1 MVINM
6 KTIKIFNNISDEG
19 LNLLDTEKYSVSK
32 DAEEYDAALVRSA
45 ALHDVEFPSSLVA
58 IARAGAGVNNIPLD
72 VCTKKGICVFNTP
85 GANANAVKEL
95 VIAALLMSSRRI
107 NESINWVHT
116 LTDDA
121 EISKTIEKNKAAF
134 VGPEIMGK
142 TIGVIGL
149 GAIGAM
155 VANAASALG
164 MNVIGYDP
172 YITVKNAWMLSRKV
186 LYCKT
191 LEELLPQCDY
201 ITIHVPVLPATKGLF
216 NEKMFNICKKG
227 VRLLNFS
234 RGELVV
240 NDALFAAIE
249 NGTVER
255 YATDFPTADMIG
267 NEKILTIPHLGASTP
282 ESEDNC
288 ARMAVNEVVKYMET
302 GNVTNSVNFPNCELN
317 YTGLQRITIFHANT
331 PNMVGQF
338 TQTLAKYNINIAGMA
353 NQSRGE
359 YAYTIID
366 IDNDIHDDV
375 EGMFNAVDGVV
386 KVRII

>member
-1 MVINM
+1 M
-6 KTIKIFNNISDEG
+6 KNIKIFNNISDEG
-19 LNLLDTEKYSVSK
+19 LKLLDPQKYSVSK
-32 DAEEYDAALVRSA
+32 DFEDYDAALVRSA
-45 ALHDVEFPSSLVA
+45 ALHDVEFPQNLIA

-72 VCTKKGICVFNTP
+72 ICSKKGICVFNTP

-95 VIAALLMSSRRI
+95 VIAALLMTSRKI

-116 LTDDA
+116 LEGQED
-121 EISKTIEKNKAAF
+121 ISKTIEKNKAAF

-142 TIGVIGL
+142 TLGVIGL

-172 YITVKNAWMLSRKV
+172 FITVKNAWMLSRKV
-186 LYCKT
+186 SYCTT
-191 LEELLPQCDY
+191 LEAMLPQCDY
-201 ITIHVPVLPATKGLF
+201 VTIHVPVLPSTKGLF
-216 NEKMFNICKKG
+216 NEKMFSVCKKG
-227 VRLLNFS
+227 MRLLNFS

-255 YATDFPTADMIG
+255 YATDFPSSDMLS
-267 NEKILTIPHLGASTP
+267 NEKIVAIPHLGASTP

-288 ARMAVNEVVKYMET
+288 ARMAVNEIINYIET
-302 GNVTNSVNFPNCELN
+302 GNITNSVNFPNCELN
-317 YTGLQRITIFHANT
+317 YTGLERITIYHTNT
-331 PNMVGQF
+331 PNMVSSL
-338 TQTLAKYNINIAGMA
+338 TQALSKYNINIAGMA

-359 YAYTIID
+359 FAYTIID
-366 IDNDIHDDV
+366 IDDDLHKDI
-375 EGMFNAVDGVV
+375 EGILKAIEGVI

>member
-1 MVINM
+1 MAN
-6 KTIKIFNNISDEG
+6 IKIFNNISDIG
-19 LNLLDTEKYSVSK
+19 LNLLDKEKYTVSK
-32 DAEEYDAALVRSA
+32 DFEEYDAALVRSA
-45 ALHDVEFPSSLVA
+45 ALHDVDFPASLLA

-72 VCTKKGICVFNTP
+72 VCSQKGICVFNTP

-95 VIAALLMSSRRI
+95 VIAALLMSSRKI

-116 LTDDA
+116 LAGEA
-121 EISKTIEKNKAAF
+121 EISKTIEKNKSEF
-134 VGPEIMGK
+134 VGPEIAGK
-142 TIGVIGL
+142 TLGVIGL

-172 YITVKNAWMLSRKV
+172 YITVKNAWMISRKV
-186 LYCKT
+186 TYSAT
-191 LEELLPQCDY
+191 LEAMLPQCDY
-201 ITIHVPVLPATKGLF
+201 ITIHVPVVASTKGLF
-216 NEKMFNICKKG
+216 NEKMFSLCKPG
-227 VRLLNFS
+227 MRLLNFS

-240 NDALFAAIE
+240 NEALFAAIE

-255 YATDFPTADMIG
+255 YATDFPSPDMLA

-288 ARMAVNEVVKYMET
+288 ARMAVHEIIDYLET
-302 GNVTNSVNFPNCELN
+302 GNITNSVNFPNCELA
-317 YTGLQRITIFHANT
+317 YTGKERIAIYHTNT
-331 PNMVGQF
+331 PNMVGSF
-338 TQTLAKYNINIAGMA
+338 TQTLSKYNINIAGMA
-353 NQSRGE
+353 NQSKGD

-366 IDNDIHDDV
+366 IDDDLHEDV
-375 EGMFNAVDGVV
+375 EGLIKTVDGVI

>member
-1 MVINM
+1 M
-6 KTIKIFNNISDEG
+6 KNIKIFNNISDEG
-19 LNLLDTEKYSVSK
+19 LKLLDPQKYSVSK
-32 DAEEYDAALVRSA
+32 DFEDYDAALVRSA
-45 ALHDVEFPSSLVA
+45 ALHDVEFPQNLIA

-72 VCTKKGICVFNTP
+72 ICSKKGICVFNTP

-95 VIAALLMSSRRI
+95 VIAALLMTSRKI

-116 LTDDA
+116 LEGQED
-121 EISKTIEKNKAAF
+121 ISKTIEKNKSAF

-142 TIGVIGL
+142 TLGVIGL

-172 YITVKNAWMLSRKV
+172 FITVKNAWMLSRKV
-186 LYCKT
+186 SYSAT
-191 LEELLPQCDY
+191 LEAMLPQCDY
-201 ITIHVPVLPATKGLF
+201 VTIHVPVLPSTKGLF
-216 NEKMFNICKKG
+216 NEKMFSVCKKG
-227 VRLLNFS
+227 MRLLNFS

-255 YATDFPTADMIG
+255 YATDFPSSDMLS
-267 NEKILTIPHLGASTP
+267 NEKIVAIPHLGASTP

-288 ARMAVNEVVKYMET
+288 ARMAVNEIINYIET
-302 GNVTNSVNFPNCELN
+302 GNITNSVNFPNCELN
-317 YTGLQRITIFHANT
+317 YTGLQRITIYHTNT
-331 PNMVGQF
+331 PNMVSSL
-338 TQTLAKYNINIAGMA
+338 TQALSKYNINIAGMA

-359 YAYTIID
+359 FAYTIID
-366 IDNDIHDDV
+366 IDDDLHKDIESILKTI
-375 EGMFNAVDGVV
+375 EGVI

>member
-1 MVINM
+1 M
-6 KTIKIFNNISDEG
+6 
-19 LNLLDTEKYSVSK
+19 
-32 DAEEYDAALVRSA
+32 VRSA
-45 ALHDVEFPSSLVA
+45 ALHDVEFPQNLIA

-72 VCTKKGICVFNTP
+72 ICSKKGICVFNTP

-95 VIAALLMSSRRI
+95 VIAALLMTSRKI

-116 LTDDA
+116 LEGQED
-121 EISKTIEKNKAAF
+121 ISKTIEKNKSTF

-142 TIGVIGL
+142 TLGVIGL

-172 YITVKNAWMLSRKV
+172 FITVKNAWMLSRKV
-186 LYCKT
+186 SYSAT
-191 LEELLPQCDY
+191 LEAMLPQCDY
-201 ITIHVPVLPATKGLF
+201 VTIHVPVLPSTKGLF
-216 NEKMFNICKKG
+216 NEKMFSVCKKG
-227 VRLLNFS
+227 MRLLNFS

-255 YATDFPTADMIG
+255 YATDFPSSDMLS
-267 NEKILTIPHLGASTP
+267 NEKIVAIPHLGASTP

-288 ARMAVNEVVKYMET
+288 ARMAVNEIINYIET
-302 GNVTNSVNFPNCELN
+302 GNITNSVNFPNCELN
-317 YTGLQRITIFHANT
+317 YTGLERITIYHTNT
-331 PNMVGQF
+331 PNMVSSL
-338 TQTLAKYNINIAGMA
+338 TQALSKYNINIAGMA

-359 YAYTIID
+359 FAYTIID
-366 IDNDIHDDV
+366 IDDDLHKDIESILKTI
-375 EGMFNAVDGVV
+375 EGVI

>member
-1 MVINM
+1 M
-6 KTIKIFNNISDEG
+6 KNIKIFNNISDEG
-19 LNLLDTEKYSVSK
+19 LKLLDPQKYSVSK
-32 DAEEYDAALVRSA
+32 DFEDYDAALVRSA
-45 ALHDVEFPSSLVA
+45 ALHDVEFPQNLIA

-72 VCTKKGICVFNTP
+72 ICSKKGICVFNTP

-95 VIAALLMSSRRI
+95 VIAALLMTSRKI

-116 LTDDA
+116 LEGQED
-121 EISKTIEKNKAAF
+121 ISKTIEKNKSAF

-142 TIGVIGL
+142 TLGVIGL

-172 YITVKNAWMLSRKV
+172 FITVKNAWMLSRKV
-186 LYCKT
+186 SYSAT
-191 LEELLPQCDY
+191 LEAMLPQCDY
-201 ITIHVPVLPATKGLF
+201 VTIHVPVLPSTKGLF
-216 NEKMFNICKKG
+216 NEKMFSVCKKG
-227 VRLLNFS
+227 MRLLNFS

-255 YATDFPTADMIG
+255 YATDFPSSDMLS
-267 NEKILTIPHLGASTP
+267 NEKIVAIPHLGASTP

-288 ARMAVNEVVKYMET
+288 ARMAVNEIINYIET
-302 GNVTNSVNFPNCELN
+302 GNITNSVNFPNCELN
-317 YTGLQRITIFHANT
+317 YTGLERITIYHTNT
-331 PNMVGQF
+331 PNMVSSL
-338 TQTLAKYNINIAGMA
+338 TQALSKYNINIAGMA

-359 YAYTIID
+359 FAYTIID
-366 IDNDIHDDV
+366 IDDDLHKDIESILKTI
-375 EGMFNAVDGVV
+375 EGVI

>member
-1 MVINM
+1 M
-6 KTIKIFNNISDEG
+6 KNIKIFNNISDDG
-19 LNLLDTEKYSVSK
+19 LKLLDPQKYSVSK
-32 DAEEYDAALVRSA
+32 DFEDYDAALVRSA
-45 ALHDVEFPSSLVA
+45 ALHDVEFPQNLIA

-72 VCTKKGICVFNTP
+72 ICSKKGICVFNTP

-95 VIAALLMSSRRI
+95 AIAALLMTSRKI

-116 LTDDA
+116 LEGQED
-121 EISKTIEKNKAAF
+121 ISKTIEKNKAAF

-142 TIGVIGL
+142 TLGVIGL

-172 YITVKNAWMLSRKV
+172 FITVKNAWMLSRKV
-186 LYCKT
+186 SYCTT
-191 LEELLPQCDY
+191 LEAMLPQCDY
-201 ITIHVPVLPATKGLF
+201 VTIHVPVLPSTKGLF
-216 NEKMFNICKKG
+216 NEKMFSVCKKG
-227 VRLLNFS
+227 MRLLNFS

-255 YATDFPTADMIG
+255 YATDFPSSDMLS
-267 NEKILTIPHLGASTP
+267 NEKIVAIPHLGASTP

-288 ARMAVNEVVKYMET
+288 ARMAVNEIINYIET
-302 GNVTNSVNFPNCELN
+302 GNITNSVNFPNCELN
-317 YTGLQRITIFHANT
+317 YTGLERITIYHTNT
-331 PNMVGQF
+331 PNMVSSL
-338 TQTLAKYNINIAGMA
+338 TQALSKYNINIAGMA

-359 YAYTIID
+359 FAYTIID
-366 IDNDIHDDV
+366 IDDDLHKDI
-375 EGMFNAVDGVV
+375 EGILKAIEGVI

>member
-1 MVINM
+1 M
-6 KTIKIFNNISDEG
+6 KNIKIFNNISDEG
-19 LNLLDTEKYSVSK
+19 LKLLDPQKYNVSK
-32 DAEEYDAALVRSA
+32 DFEDYDAALVRSA
-45 ALHDVEFPSSLVA
+45 ALHDVEFPQNLIA

-72 VCTKKGICVFNTP
+72 ICSKKGICVFNTP

-95 VIAALLMSSRRI
+95 VIAALLMTSRKI

-116 LTDDA
+116 LEGQED
-121 EISKTIEKNKAAF
+121 ISKTIEKNKSAF

-142 TIGVIGL
+142 TLGVIGL

-172 YITVKNAWMLSRKV
+172 FITVKNAWMLSRKV
-186 LYCKT
+186 SYSAT
-191 LEELLPQCDY
+191 LEAMLPQCDY
-201 ITIHVPVLPATKGLF
+201 VTIHVPVLPSTKGLF
-216 NEKMFNICKKG
+216 NEKMFSVCKKG
-227 VRLLNFS
+227 MRLLNFS

-255 YATDFPTADMIG
+255 YATDFPSSDMLS
-267 NEKILTIPHLGASTP
+267 NEKIVAIPHLGASTP

-288 ARMAVNEVVKYMET
+288 ARMAVNEIINYIET
-302 GNVTNSVNFPNCELN
+302 GNITNSVNFPNCELN
-317 YTGLQRITIFHANT
+317 YTGLERITIYHTNT
-331 PNMVGQF
+331 PNMVSSL
-338 TQTLAKYNINIAGMA
+338 TQALSKYNINIAGMA

-359 YAYTIID
+359 FAYTIID
-366 IDNDIHDDV
+366 IDDDLHKDIENILKTI
-375 EGMFNAVDGVV
+375 EGVI

>member
-1 MVINM
+1 M
-6 KTIKIFNNISDEG
+6 KNIKIFNNISDIG
-19 LNLLDTEKYSVSK
+19 LDLLDKEKYAVSK
-32 DAEEYDAALVRSA
+32 DFEEYDAALVRSA
-45 ALHDVEFPSSLVA
+45 ALHDVEFPDNLLA

-72 VCTKKGICVFNTP
+72 VCSKKGICVFNTP

-95 VIAALLMSSRRI
+95 VLAALLMSSRRI
-107 NESINWVHT
+107 VESVNWVHT
-116 LTDDA
+116 LEGET
-121 EISKTIEKNKAAF
+121 EISKIIEKNKAEF
-134 VGPEIMGK
+134 VGPEIAGK

-172 YITVKNAWMLSRKV
+172 YITVKNAWMISRKV
-186 LYCKT
+186 TYSAT
-191 LEELLPQCDY
+191 LEAMIPQCDY
-201 ITIHVPVLPATKGLF
+201 ITIHVPVLPSTKGLF
-216 NEKMFNICKKG
+216 NEKMFSICKPG

-255 YATDFPTADMIG
+255 YATDFPSADMLK

-288 ARMAVNEVVKYMET
+288 ASMAVHEIVDYLET
-302 GNVTNSVNFPNCELN
+302 GNITNSVNFPNCELA
-317 YTGLQRITIFHANT
+317 YTGLERITIYHTNT
-331 PNMVGQF
+331 TNMVNSF
-338 TQTLAKYNINIAGMA
+338 TQTLSKYDINIAGMT
-353 NQSRGE
+353 NKSKGD

-366 IDNDIHDDV
+366 IDDDLHEDV
-375 EGMFNAVDGVV
+375 EGLIKTVEGVI

>member
-1 MVINM
+1 M
-6 KTIKIFNNISDEG
+6 KNIKIFNNISDEG
-19 LNLLDTEKYSVSK
+19 LKLLDPQKYSVSK
-32 DAEEYDAALVRSA
+32 DFEDYDAALVRSA
-45 ALHDVEFPSSLVA
+45 ALHDVEFPQNLIA

-72 VCTKKGICVFNTP
+72 ICSKKGICVFNTP

-95 VIAALLMSSRRI
+95 VIAALLMTSRKI

-116 LTDDA
+116 LEGQED
-121 EISKTIEKNKAAF
+121 ISKTIEKNKAAF

-142 TIGVIGL
+142 TLGVIGL

-172 YITVKNAWMLSRKV
+172 FITVKNAWMLSRKV
-186 LYCKT
+186 SYCTT
-191 LEELLPQCDY
+191 LEAMLPQCDY
-201 ITIHVPVLPATKGLF
+201 VTIHVPVLPSTKGLF
-216 NEKMFNICKKG
+216 NKKMFSVCKKG
-227 VRLLNFS
+227 MRLLNFS

-255 YATDFPTADMIG
+255 YATDFPSSDMLS
-267 NEKILTIPHLGASTP
+267 NEKIIAIPHLGASTP

-288 ARMAVNEVVKYMET
+288 ARMAVNEIINYIET
-302 GNVTNSVNFPNCELN
+302 GNITNSVNFPNCELN
-317 YTGLQRITIFHANT
+317 YTGLERITIYHTNT
-331 PNMVGQF
+331 PNMVSSL
-338 TQTLAKYNINIAGMA
+338 TQALSKYNINIAGMA

-359 YAYTIID
+359 FAYTIID
-366 IDNDIHDDV
+366 IDDDLHKDI
-375 EGMFNAVDGVV
+375 EGILKAIEGVI

>member
-1 MVINM
+1 M
-6 KTIKIFNNISDEG
+6 KTIKIFNNISEEG
-19 LNLLDTEKYSVSK
+19 LNLFDKEKYSISN
-32 DAEEYDAALVRSA
+32 DAENYDAALVRSA
-45 ALHDVEFPSSLVA
+45 ALHDVEFPDNLAA

-95 VIAALLMSSRRI
+95 VIAAILMSSRKI

-116 LTDDA
+116 LSNDP
-121 EISKTIEKNKAAF
+121 EISKTIEKNKSAF
-134 VGPEIMGK
+134 VGPEILGK

-186 LYCKT
+186 MYSKT
-191 LEELLPQCDY
+191 LEEMLPKCDY
-201 ITIHVPVLPATKGLF
+201 ITIHVPVVPSTKGLF
-216 NEKMFNICKKG
+216 NEKLFGICKKG

-240 NDALFAAIE
+240 NEALFAALE

-255 YATDFPTADMIG
+255 YATDFPSADMIA

-288 ARMAVNEVVKYMET
+288 ARMAVNEIVNYMET
-302 GNVTNSVNFPNCELN
+302 GNVVNSVNFPSCELN
-317 YTGLQRITIFHANT
+317 YTGLKRITIFHTNK

-338 TQTLAKYNINIAGMA
+338 TQSLSNYNIAGMA

-359 YAYTIID
+359 YAYTIMD
-366 IDNDIHDDV
+366 IDSDIHDNIENV
-375 EGMFNAVDGVV
+375 LKNIDGVI

>member
-1 MVINM
+1 M
-6 KTIKIFNNISDEG
+6 KNIKIFNNISDVG
-19 LNLLDTEKYSVSK
+19 LDILDKEKYAVSK
-32 DAEEYDAALVRSA
+32 DFEEYDAALVRSA
-45 ALHDVEFPSSLVA
+45 ALHDVEFPDNLLA

-72 VCTKKGICVFNTP
+72 VCSKKGICVFNTP

-95 VIAALLMSSRRI
+95 VLAALLMSSRRI
-107 NESINWVHT
+107 VESVNWVHT
-116 LTDDA
+116 LEGET
-121 EISKTIEKNKAAF
+121 EISKIIEKNKAEF
-134 VGPEIMGK
+134 VGPEIAGK
-142 TIGVIGL
+142 TLGVIGL

-172 YITVKNAWMLSRKV
+172 YITVKNAWMISRKV
-186 LYCKT
+186 TYSAT
-191 LEELLPQCDY
+191 LEAMIPQCDY
-201 ITIHVPVLPATKGLF
+201 ITIHVPVLPSTKGLF
-216 NEKMFNICKKG
+216 NEKMFSICKPG

-255 YATDFPTADMIG
+255 YATDFPSADMLK

-288 ARMAVNEVVKYMET
+288 ASMAVHEIVDYLET
-302 GNVTNSVNFPNCELN
+302 GNITNSVNFPNCELA
-317 YTGLQRITIFHANT
+317 YTGLERITIYHTNT
-331 PNMVGQF
+331 TNMVNSF
-338 TQTLAKYNINIAGMA
+338 TQTLSKYNINIAGMT
-353 NQSRGE
+353 NKSKGD

-366 IDNDIHDDV
+366 IDDDLHEDV
-375 EGMFNAVDGVV
+375 EGLIKTVEGVI

>member
-1 MVINM
+1 M
-6 KTIKIFNNISDEG
+6 KNIKIFNNISDVG
-19 LNLLDTEKYSVSK
+19 LKLLNPEKYSVSK
-32 DAEEYDAALVRSA
+32 DFEDYDAALVRSA
-45 ALHDVEFPSSLVA
+45 ALHDVEFPKNLIA

-72 VCTKKGICVFNTP
+72 VCSQKGICVFNTP

-95 VIAALLMSSRRI
+95 VIAALLMTSRKI

-116 LTDDA
+116 LEGQED
-121 EISKTIEKNKAAF
+121 ISKIIEKNKSEF

-142 TIGVIGL
+142 TLGVIGL

-155 VANAASALG
+155 VANSASALG

-172 YITVKNAWMLSRKV
+172 FITVKNAWMLSRKV
-186 LYCKT
+186 SYCAT
-191 LEELLPQCDY
+191 LEAMLPQCDY
-201 ITIHVPVLPATKGLF
+201 VTIHVPVLPTTKGLF
-216 NEKMFNICKKG
+216 NEKLFSVCKKG
-227 VRLLNFS
+227 MRLLNFS

-249 NGTVER
+249 NGIVER
-255 YATDFPTADMIG
+255 YATDFPSVDMLS
-267 NEKILTIPHLGASTP
+267 NSKIVAIPHLGASTP

-288 ARMAVNEVVKYMET
+288 ARMAVNEIINYIET

-317 YTGLQRITIFHANT
+317 YTGLERITIYHTNT
-331 PNMVGQF
+331 PNMVSSL
-338 TQTLAKYNINIAGMA
+338 TQGLSKYNINIAGMA
-353 NQSRGE
+353 NQSKGE

-366 IDNDIHDDV
+366 IDNRIHEDVADIL
-375 EGMFNAVDGVV
+375 NSIDGVI